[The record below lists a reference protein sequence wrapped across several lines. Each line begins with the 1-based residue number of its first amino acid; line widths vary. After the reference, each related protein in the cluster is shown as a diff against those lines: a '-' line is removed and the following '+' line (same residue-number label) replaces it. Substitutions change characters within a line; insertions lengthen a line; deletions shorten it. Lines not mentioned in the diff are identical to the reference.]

1 MLFSQTERMLLEK
14 ELDKEYAG
22 IMGFESFRKAAV
34 QLAFG
39 PGFDFI
45 ENGLV
50 NTSLYSYIYLLN
62 ICIIFLV
69 YYSSNYFWNW
79 SFATCS

>member
-1 MLFSQTERMLLEK
+1 MLLDK

-22 IMGFESFRKAAV
+22 IMGFDTFRNAAV

-45 ENGLV
+45 ENGQV
-50 NTSLYSYIYLLN
+50 SNSKYGSSL
-62 ICIIFLV
+62 
-69 YYSSNYFWNW
+69 
-79 SFATCS
+79 

>member
-1 MLFSQTERMLLEK
+1 MLLEK

-45 ENGLV
+45 EKGEVSIDIMIVVKLFCYC
-50 NTSLYSYIYLLN
+50 T
-62 ICIIFLV
+62 FLV
-69 YYSSNYFWNW
+69 HYSSNHFWDW
-79 SFATCS
+79 SFEACS

>member
-1 MLFSQTERMLLEK
+1 MLAEK

-22 IMGFESFRKAAV
+22 IMGYESFRKAAV

-45 ENGLV
+45 ENGQV
-50 NTSLYSYIYLLN
+50 SA
-62 ICIIFLV
+62 IIM
-69 YYSSNYFWNW
+69 Y
-79 SFATCS
+79 

>member
-1 MLFSQTERMLLEK
+1 MLLDE

-22 IMGFESFRKAAV
+22 IMGFETFRKAAV

-45 ENGLV
+45 ENGTVSTVVVYNGRNKICQPLLKPRMDQTG
-50 NTSLYSYIYLLN
+50 NHFACAYSKLL
-62 ICIIFLV
+62 
-69 YYSSNYFWNW
+69 
-79 SFATCS
+79 

>member
-1 MLFSQTERMLLEK
+1 MVCLQTEKMLLDK

-22 IMGFESFRKAAV
+22 IMGFDTFRKAAV

-45 ENGLV
+45 ENGQV
-50 NTSLYSYIYLLN
+50 
-62 ICIIFLV
+62 
-69 YYSSNYFWNW
+69 SN
-79 SFATCS
+79 

>member
-1 MLFSQTERMLLEK
+1 MLLEK

-39 PGFDFI
+39 PDFDFI
-45 ENGLV
+45 ENGQV
-50 NTSLYSYIYLLN
+50 S
-62 ICIIFLV
+62 
-69 YYSSNYFWNW
+69 NW
-79 SFATCS
+79 SCACASQLFMIIAINLN

>member
-1 MLFSQTERMLLEK
+1 MLLDK

-22 IMGFESFRKAAV
+22 IMGFDTFRNAAV

-45 ENGLV
+45 ENGQV
-50 NTSLYSYIYLLN
+50 SNSSMVVAYKGRNIHLLEWTGPD
-62 ICIIFLV
+62 
-69 YYSSNYFWNW
+69 Y
-79 SFATCS
+79 

>member
-1 MLFSQTERMLLEK
+1 MLLEK

-39 PGFDFI
+39 PDFDFI
-45 ENGLV
+45 ENGQV
-50 NTSLYSYIYLLN
+50 S
-62 ICIIFLV
+62 
-69 YYSSNYFWNW
+69 NW
-79 SFATCS
+79 SCACASHIITSIYDNQS